1 MTQASSCDYIGRPH
15 DFDFLVGGT
24 WHVANRRLHRRL
36 AGEADRWSTFEHRF
50 HANVLMDG
58 QISIDENVF
67 TSQGFTGVTLR
78 TLDVAAQRW
87 AIYWINSRDGRVQ
100 PPVRGGWNGDR
111 GVFSG
116 DDEDDGRP
124 VRVRF
129 LWERLGAD
137 TARWSQDFALIG
149 QDGAADG
156 PWETNWVMEMQRVRD

>member
-1 MTQASSCDYIGRPH
+1 MTTTPSDYIGHPH

-36 AGEADRWSTFEHRF
+36 AGTTDWSSFEHTFR
-50 HANVLMDG
+50 ANVLMDG

-67 TSQGFTGVTLR
+67 ASHGFTGVTFR
-78 TLDVAAQRW
+78 SLDVAARQW

-100 PPVRGGWNGDR
+100 PPVRGGWSGDR
-111 GVFSG
+111 GVFEG

-124 VRVRF
+124 VHVRF
-129 LWERLGAD
+129 LWERLGPD

-149 QDGAADG
+149 PEDG
-156 PWETNWVMEMQRVRD
+156 PWETNWVMEMRRVRD

>member
-1 MTQASSCDYIGRPH
+1 MTNESSEYIGRPH

-24 WHVANRRLHRRL
+24 WHVANRRLRQRL
-36 AGEADRWSTFEHRF
+36 AAVADWLSFEHSFR
-50 HANVLMDG
+50 ANVLMDG

-67 TSQGFTGVTLR
+67 TTQGFTGVTFR
-78 TLDVAAQRW
+78 TLDVEARRW

-111 GVFSG
+111 GVFAG

-149 QDGAADG
+149 TEGAPDG
-156 PWETNWVMEMQRVRD
+156 PWETNWVMEFSRLAD